1 MKKDI
6 ILKYDKDLAI
16 KTGALSSNL
25 YVFLLSIAA
34 LLVLISSA
42 VFEFVCY
49 RNGFCE
55 LIISKYTS
63 KIIYMSLFIALVW
76 ALSISVWF
84 PAYIAET
91 SLFVKKNNKIYRIRN
106 KKDNIFDREKY
117 IENEEFLTKVIEE
130 LPKENNNIVFV
141 EYEFCK
147 VIKKNKKYALL
158 QVKNKKGKFKKI
170 KIYNVYSNFENL

>member
-16 KTGALSSNL
+16 RTGALSSNL

-63 KIIYMSLFIALVW
+63 KIIYMSLFIALIW

-106 KKDNIFDREKY
+106 KKDNILDREKY
-117 IENEEFLTKVIEE
+117 IENEGFLNKVISD
-130 LPKENNNIVFV
+130 LPKENDNIVFI
-141 EYEFCK
+141 EYEFCE
-147 VIKKNKKYALL
+147 VIKKTEKYALL
-158 QVKNKKGKFKKI
+158 QVKNKKGKIKKI

>member
-1 MKKDI
+1 MEKDI
-6 ILKYDKDLAI
+6 IFKYDKYLAI
-16 KTGALSSNL
+16 KTGALSSKL

-42 VFEFVCY
+42 IFEFICY

-63 KIIYMSLFIALVW
+63 RIVYMSLFIALVW
-76 ALSISVWF
+76 VLSITIWF

-91 SLFVKKNNKIYRIRN
+91 SVYVKKNNKLYRLRN

-117 IENEEFLTKVIEE
+117 IENQEFLDKVIKD
-130 LPKENNNIVFV
+130 LPKENDNIIVS
-141 EYEFCK
+141 EYGEYN
-147 VIKKNKKYALL
+147 VIKKTKKYALL
-158 QVKNKKGKFKKI
+158 QVKGKNDKYKKI

>member
-1 MKKDI
+1 MEKDI

-16 KTGALSSNL
+16 KTGALSSKL

-42 VFEFVCY
+42 LFEFVCY

-63 KIIYMSLFIALVW
+63 KIVYTSLFIALIW
-76 ALSISVWF
+76 AFSITIWF

-91 SLFVKKNNKIYRIRN
+91 SVYVKKNNKLYQIRN

-117 IENEEFLTKVIEE
+117 IENQEFLNKVIKD
-130 LPKENNNIVFV
+130 LPKENDNIIVS
-141 EYEFCK
+141 EYENYNI
-147 VIKKNKKYALL
+147 IKKTKKYALL
-158 QVKNKKGKFKKI
+158 QVKSKNDKYKKI